1 MRMFQLVILTAAFGL
16 SGCNS
21 LFFPSTFTPEQKRT
35 VYSSVHD
42 EIIHRSEQG
51 EIHYAQGHYAAAVED
66 FEAVNFYEGRA
77 VIPLNRIKRIAEKAE
92 ERSAY
97 HYERGMK
104 LRQSDKKQALIE
116 FNRMIHCDPK
126 YKDGKEQY
134 EKLKQEKEIQLVL
147 SALESDLDVKLKK
160 NNQNLLALKSLNVA
174 HDVLAQYDDS
184 NPFVLKAEELI
195 ANQYKFQL
203 NKATVLL
210 ENQKYDEALEK
221 LEILEQI
228 YPNESSLQRYVDQI
242 HFKQEIQKRVKSAQ
256 NALDQKDYRVAM
268 KNASKI
274 LEIDPNNKEGQNI
287 FDAASKKYTQSIPQL
302 IAKGISYYNRQEM
315 ENALAIFQLVLDID
329 ANNTTSIVYIKK
341 IKQQLHT
348 IKSLK

>member
-1 MRMFQLVILTAAFGL
+1 M
-16 SGCNS
+16 
-21 LFFPSTFTPEQKRT
+21 LF
-35 VYSSVHD
+35 
-42 EIIHRSEQG
+42 RS
-51 EIHYAQGHYAAAVED
+51 
-66 FEAVNFYEGRA
+66 
-77 VIPLNRIKRIAEKAE
+77 
-92 ERSAY
+92 
-97 HYERGMK
+97 
-104 LRQSDKKQALIE
+104 
-116 FNRMIHCDPK
+116 
-126 YKDGKEQY
+126 
-134 EKLKQEKEIQLVL
+134 
-147 SALESDLDVKLKK
+147 
-160 NNQNLLALKSLNVA
+160 
-174 HDVLAQYDDS
+174 
-184 NPFVLKAEELI
+184 
-195 ANQYKFQL
+195 
-203 NKATVLL
+203 
-210 ENQKYDEALEK
+210 
-221 LEILEQI
+221 QI
-228 YPNESSLQRYVDQI
+228 YPNESSLQRYIDQI